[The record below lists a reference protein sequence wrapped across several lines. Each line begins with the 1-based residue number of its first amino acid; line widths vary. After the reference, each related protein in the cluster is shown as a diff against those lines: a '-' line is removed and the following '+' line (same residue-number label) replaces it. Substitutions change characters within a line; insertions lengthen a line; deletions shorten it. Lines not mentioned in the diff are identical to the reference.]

1 MPASKRIQKIM
12 RYNAFKPSTLC
23 AVILIPF
30 LILALLAPIASAAGW
45 NYKLFSKML
54 GGKDPD
60 QYSLTWNSLFG
71 QSEEDFGQDLYL
83 QMYQNVVYRP
93 ESESIRETAQR
104 FGLTLTEAQQV
115 LNGSITP
122 LLQQEKRASTFSQEE
137 AFELALSV
145 QNFFEETKT
154 FKNLSAEFAASTEP
168 TEIFANGDLSDSGF
182 DLISDLDIIEYYL
195 FIERTPNT
203 MNKTLPAGE
212 KSSSGKGVQL
222 EIPQAPTSSYS
233 SFSDAGSQRSV
244 SSNLRNDWNRQNF
257 SGRLI
262 ASTNPLL
269 ASTAGTSGSL
279 ILPSS
284 AHDGAACKNESSL
297 EEALDDYDKGHS
309 PTGSDAGKPEDSGN
323 SSLPSSEA
331 TSEST
336 GNSPSSTI
344 SGSSGVGA
352 GDNSFFGN
360 NDSPETPSGNYDFP
374 ASPLKKEG
382 NYPTDPGL
390 CDGLNDEDTEF
401 FKEYSTNANNKN
413 IASFCFAIKTKTRNY
428 SSYSPTKPCINCTI
442 AKINES
448 FRETLSR
455 SLTPS
460 KLTGNIFES
469 AKCKEGVNISDLLD
483 MNVYFIPMPILTP
496 PKYSQYEGHDIGKE
510 FDLFAK
516 KYLPQ
521 SESRKKQGLP
531 PTDEETAKS
540 TEAVQQCLKYA
551 DENTTQTELLDC
563 TNRIIAS
570 EKGKQE
576 QALIEALDA
585 TSLEIAAEFY
595 QPLEK
600 ELNQMISYFRIFQ
613 DAFTEVSTKAC
624 PNLNNK
630 PSK

>member
-1 MPASKRIQKIM
+1 MKR
-12 RYNAFKPSTLC
+12 FLS
-23 AVILIPF
+23 LIIV
-30 LILALLAPIASAAGW
+30 LIVTLALLAPAAYGVGW

-60 QYSLTWNSLFG
+60 QYNLTWNSLFG

-83 QMYQNVVYRP
+83 QVYQNVIYKP
-93 ESESIRETAQR
+93 ESESVRETAQR

-115 LNGSITP
+115 LNGSIAP
-122 LLQQEKRASTFSQEE
+122 LLQQEKRSKTFSQEE

-168 TEIFANGDLSDSGF
+168 TEIFANSDLSDSGF
-182 DLISDLDIIEYYL
+182 DLLTDLDIIEYYL
-195 FIERTPNT
+195 FIERTPNSVNT
-203 MNKTLPAGE
+203 TLPAGE
-212 KSSSGKGVQL
+212 KSPSGKGVQL
-222 EIPQAPTSSYS
+222 ETPQVPSSYS
-233 SFSDAGSQRSV
+233 SFLDAGSQRSV
-244 SSNLRNDWNRQNF
+244 SSNFWNDRNRRNF

-262 ASTNPLL
+262 ASTNPILVF
-269 ASTAGTSGSL
+269 SPGIPDSL
-279 ILPSS
+279 ISFPS
-284 AHDGAACKNESSL
+284 AGGACKNESSL
-297 EEALDDYDKGHS
+297 EDALDDYDKGHPEKT

-323 SSLPSSEA
+323 SFSPSSES
-331 TSEST
+331 TPEST
-336 GNSPSSTI
+336 GNSPPSTI
-344 SGSSGVGA
+344 GSTGSGTNADSPSGS
-352 GDNSFFGN
+352 
-360 NDSPETPSGNYDFP
+360 NDSPETPAENYDSLS
-374 ASPLKKEG
+374 SPLKKEG
-382 NYPTDPGL
+382 NYPIDPGL

-428 SSYSPTKPCINCTI
+428 SSYLPTKPCINCTI

-455 SLTPS
+455 SLVPS

-496 PKYSQYEGHDIGKE
+496 PKYSQYEGHDIVKE

-521 SESRKKQGLP
+521 SENRKKQGLP
-531 PTDEETAKS
+531 PTDEETARS
-540 TEAVQQCLKYA
+540 TEAVHQCLEYA
-551 DENTTQTELLDC
+551 DENTTQTELLNC
-563 TNRIIAS
+563 TNKIIAS

-613 DAFTEVSTKAC
+613 DTFAEVSTKAC